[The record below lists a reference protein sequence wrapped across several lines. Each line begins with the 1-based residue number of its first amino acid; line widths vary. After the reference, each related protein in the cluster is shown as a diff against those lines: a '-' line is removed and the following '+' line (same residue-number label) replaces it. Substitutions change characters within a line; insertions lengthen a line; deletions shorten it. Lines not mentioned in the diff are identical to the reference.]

1 MPPQPNDDVVY
12 ELRRINAQLEAL
24 STVVINYI
32 VRAEKEVP
40 EYLRRLSM
48 YYSDMVH
55 AKYLWEEAGHQFPDV
70 LKAELDRTHHR
81 LEECIDEERAQGGTF
96 HKTIERYK
104 KEGRA
109 FGERRRE

>member
-1 MPPQPNDDVVY
+1 MQPYQNDDVVH
-12 ELRRINAQLEAL
+12 ELRKISAQLEAL
-24 STVVINYI
+24 STVLINYV

-70 LKAELDRTHHR
+70 FKAELDRTHHR
-81 LEECIDEERAQGGTF
+81 IEECIGEETSQGGTF
-96 HKTIERYK
+96 HKTMERYK
-104 KEGRA
+104 KEGKT
-109 FGERRRE
+109 FGDRRRE

>member
-1 MPPQPNDDVVY
+1 MTGDELQ
-12 ELRRINAQLEAL
+12 ELRDINRKLEIL
-24 STVVINYI
+24 SKVLIDYVVK
-32 VRAEKEVP
+32 AEKEVP